1 MFMKIGIERLHKYTQ
16 SVPKVYEALKVVCKV
31 SVHSQKLFREWLC

>member
-1 MFMKIGIERLHKYTQ
+1 MKIGIERLHKYTQ